1 MRICEIT
8 LMKNAFVMFRHLPF
22 CRSSALANFTERKW
36 HARLS
41 ACGLL
46 AMMTVSC
53 TVQTGPAPISGDVP
67 EATGWRAEVVVGGL
81 DHPWSI
87 DWLPDGSALVT
98 ERAGRLRLIRDGKL
112 DPEPIAG
119 LPPVLAFGQ
128 GGLLDVALHPDF
140 ADNHLVY
147 LSFATGT
154 LEANRTALAR
164 GRFDGHA
171 LRDTEV
177 IFRNADPKSGGQHF
191 GSRIVWLPDKTLLL
205 NVSDGGN
212 PPISFNGENIR
223 NQAQN
228 LGTYFGKVLRL
239 KDDGTPAPD
248 NPFVG
253 QPGAKPEIW
262 TLGHRNI
269 QGMTRDPV
277 SGRIWANEHG
287 SRGGDELNVIEGGH
301 NYGWPV
307 VTYSIE
313 YWGPQISDET
323 SRPGITEPILVWTPS
338 KAPSGLTFYTGEVYP
353 GWKGD
358 LFSGALK
365 FRQIRHL
372 KLNGTRIVGE
382 EKLTIGQRVRDVRQ
396 GPDGYLYVLTDEDDG
411 ALLRILP
418 VGK

>member
-1 MRICEIT
+1 M
-8 LMKNAFVMFRHLPF
+8 
-22 CRSSALANFTERKW
+22 
-36 HARLS
+36 AR
-41 ACGLL
+41 G
-46 AMMTVSC
+46 
-53 TVQTGPAPISGDVP
+53 SGD
-67 EATGWRAEVVVGGL
+67 RGL
-81 DHPWSI
+81 DHPWSVA
-87 DWLPDGSALVT
+87 WLPDGSALVT

-119 LPPVLAFGQ
+119 LPPVLA
-128 GGLLDVALHPDF
+128 LAK
-140 ADNHLVY
+140 ADCWMSHCIRI
-147 LSFATGT
+147 SPTTTSSICPSPPAPR
-154 LEANRTALAR
+154 EANRTALAR

-177 IFRNADPKSGGQHF
+177 IFRNADLSPVTSTSAPASSGC
-191 GSRIVWLPDKTLLL
+191 RT
-205 NVSDGGN
+205 N
-212 PPISFNGENIR
+212 PAAERQRWRQPPLSFNGENIR

-228 LGTYFGKVLRL
+228 LGTHFGKVLRL

-287 SRGGDELNVIEGGH
+287 SRGGDELNVIRGGH

-307 VTYSIE
+307 VTYGIE
-313 YWGPQISDET
+313 YWGPKISDET
-323 SRPGITEPILVWTPS
+323 SRPGITDPILVWTPS

-358 LFSGALK
+358 LFSGALSSA
-365 FRQIRHL
+365 RSAIS
-372 KLNGTRIVGE
+372 N
-382 EKLTIGQRVRDVRQ
+382 
-396 GPDGYLYVLTDEDDG
+396 
-411 ALLRILP
+411 
-418 VGK
+418 